1 MVAAT
6 LKGAP
11 MAHPPRGT
19 PRAFRSPGAP
29 AAPSK
34 QQQQSST
41 PPPAAQPPPLLIN
54 VNTDPTTWLHLPSQV
69 VGKLRG
75 LRRQHD
81 DARGVLRVISD
92 ERSAL
97 LERKRVDES
106 RLAAL
111 TGPHSQFG
119 NLIDQDHPELLA
131 VKHRIEAARS
141 EIARLEPLQ
150 AARAHPIK

>member
-1 MVAAT
+1 
-6 LKGAP
+6 

-92 ERSAL
+92 ERSGAAPSASASTKAGWRRLPAL
-97 LERKRVDES
+97 IVE
-106 RLAAL
+106 
-111 TGPHSQFG
+111 FG
-119 NLIDQDHPELLA
+119 NLMDQDHPELLA
-131 VKHRIEAARS
+131 VKHQIEAARS